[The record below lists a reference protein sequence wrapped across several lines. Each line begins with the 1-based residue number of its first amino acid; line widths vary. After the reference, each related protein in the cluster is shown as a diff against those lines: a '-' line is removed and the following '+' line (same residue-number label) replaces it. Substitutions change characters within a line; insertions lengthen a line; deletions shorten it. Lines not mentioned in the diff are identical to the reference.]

1 MLTAPL
7 SHLKPPYQTSGRRQ
21 RGMSLIE
28 SLVAILV
35 LALGISG
42 LALVQARLLVD
53 GRAAS
58 SRAVALA
65 LVDDLS
71 NRMMFNKAAALAN
84 DYSLSWGEIPMA
96 RNCYTAGCSGG
107 ELAQADL
114 NSWRLA
120 VKQSLPAGNATVFRS
135 DSDPRQ
141 IGVAISWALNESKSV
156 DEDSSNYRRPFAVT
170 VAAHGVACP
179 ANSLCHVA
187 YVQP

>member
-1 MLTAPL
+1 MLNTRI
-7 SHLKPPYQTSGRRQ
+7 SHAKSSLRISERHQ

-71 NRMMFNKAAALAN
+71 NRMMFNRAAALTS

-96 RNCYTAGCSGG
+96 RDCHAAPCSGS
-107 ELAQADL
+107 ELAHADL
-114 NSWRLA
+114 SSWRLA

-135 DSDPRQ
+135 ATDPRQ

-156 DEDSSNYRRPFAVT
+156 DVDAFNYRRPFAVT

-179 ANSLCHVA
+179 TNSLCQVA